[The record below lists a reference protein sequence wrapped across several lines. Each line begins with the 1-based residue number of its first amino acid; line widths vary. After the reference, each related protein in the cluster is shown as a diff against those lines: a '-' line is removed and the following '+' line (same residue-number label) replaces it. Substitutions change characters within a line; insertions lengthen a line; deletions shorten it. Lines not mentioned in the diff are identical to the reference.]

1 MDAIISPTW
10 FYLIHV
16 SDVIYNS
23 SAIVLCISVPIL
35 LLLLFGIFFTT
46 SNSDL
51 EKMRVLVVK
60 GIKICTAS
68 IVVCTLV
75 LILIPDR
82 KTIYAMIAA
91 SVITP
96 DNISITEDHIV
107 DFISRIAE
115 VVRETK

>member
-1 MDAIISPTW
+1 MDPIISPTW

-60 GIKICTAS
+60 GIKICTV

-96 DNISITEDHIV
+96 DNISGVEGYVV
-107 DFISRIAE
+107 DLIANIANAIQQN
-115 VVRETK
+115 KK